1 MEKLEFFINNENLKR
16 FEGLTFTDSS
26 NFIFYVRALLFKLA
40 TTNKNYTTEQAR
52 IIDTLSNIF
61 ECLDN

>member
-1 MEKLEFFINNENLKR
+1 MEKLEIFLNNEKLKR
-16 FEGLTFTDSS
+16 FEGITFTDSN
-26 NFIFYVRALLFKLA
+26 NFIFYVRALLFKLL
-40 TTNKNYTTEQAR
+40 TTNKNYTVEQAR